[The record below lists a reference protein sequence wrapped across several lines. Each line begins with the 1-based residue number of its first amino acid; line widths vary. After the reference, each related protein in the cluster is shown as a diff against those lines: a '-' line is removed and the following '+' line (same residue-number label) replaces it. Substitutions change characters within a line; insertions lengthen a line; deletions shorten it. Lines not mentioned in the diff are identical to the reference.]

1 MSEKKSVAV
10 VEDEKDLCDMVCRTL
25 QEFNYIPKPFYNGE
39 SARKEFQIKR
49 PDICII
55 DLILPDMDGLD
66 LVREL
71 SHFAGTGIIVITA
84 RGETSDRVLGLEV
97 GADDY
102 VVKPFEPRELVA
114 RVHSLV
120 RRIDMLTS
128 TYADTES
135 RLVSFSGLTYD
146 IGGMVLRNQQNEE
159 IMLSASEALLMLKF
173 LRAPKRVLSREQL
186 FDEEMVNERQPFDR
200 SIDIRVSRLRRKL
213 EKDAKDPQIIKTVYG
228 AGYLFA
234 AEVTWL
240 K

>member
-1 MSEKKSVAV
+1 
-10 VEDEKDLCDMVCRTL
+10 MVCRML
-25 QEFNYIPKPFYNGE
+25 GEFNYIAKPFYNGN
-39 SARKEFQIKR
+39 SAKKEFLVRR
-49 PDICII
+49 PDVCII

-66 LVREL
+66 LVREI
-71 SHFAGTGIIVITA
+71 SRFAGTGVIVITA
-84 RGETSDRVLGLEV
+84 RSDMSDRVLGLEV

-120 RRIDMLTS
+120 RRIDMLTT

-146 IGGMVLRNQQNEE
+146 IGGMVLRNQQGDET
-159 IMLSASEALLMLKF
+159 MLSASEALLMLKF

-186 FDEEMVNERQPFDR
+186 FDEEMSSERQPFDR